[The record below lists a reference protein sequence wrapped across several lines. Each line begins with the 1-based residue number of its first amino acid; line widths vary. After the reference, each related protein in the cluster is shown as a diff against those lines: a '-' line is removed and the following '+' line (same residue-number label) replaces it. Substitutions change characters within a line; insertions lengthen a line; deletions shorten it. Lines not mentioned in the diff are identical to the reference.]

1 MKWLNTKIS
10 GILKLALLCSLI
22 TFNINAK
29 EQVSFDRFLLKV
41 IDQVFSLQD
50 FKYQSRNLN
59 ALKCIYPDA
68 FVIQY
73 FGKDFLRDFEKF
85 HANFPE
91 QSKDAIEY
99 MHNYEALLK
108 KTRLLFKGI
117 KYADD
122 QKLVVSSEVS
132 DLIQESTK
140 VNKCDKEILNQS
152 GLKNNFL
159 ALLRLELYLRS
170 RYSAQLKSNTVSF
183 ISIKPSIDLFIES
196 LDKQFSHEYFW

>member
-1 MKWLNTKIS
+1 MKWLNTKIL

-22 TFNINAK
+22 SHNISAK
-29 EQVSFDRFLLKV
+29 EQVSFDRLLLKI

-85 HANFPE
+85 HADFPE

-99 MHNYEALLK
+99 MHNHEVLLK

-122 QKLVVSSEVS
+122 QKLIVSSEVA

-140 VNKCDKEILNQS
+140 LNKCDKEILNQS

-170 RYSAQLKSNTVSF
+170 RYSAQLKCSSVSF